1 MPQSSEILRDKIHH
15 YIDTIEDKKLEAMYV
30 LFENEIEEEDIYS
43 DELKATLDARYTEYK
58 LEGNVVN
65 ESDADYK
72 INNLLQNLKNK

>member
-1 MPQSSEILRDKIHH
+1 MLQSSEILRDKLHH

-58 LEGNVVN
+58 LEGNVVS
-65 ESDADYK
+65 ERDAVYK